1 MREKFRTWNREKV
14 IGIFLL
20 AFALIGPLVIHQNY
34 IIHLMVMCAIYAGL
48 ACSMNII
55 LGYTGLFSLAHAAFW
70 GIGAYTSGILVG
82 KLGFPIWVGF
92 LLSGVV
98 ACIFGMIIAIPS
110 LNLRGDYLAIVTL
123 GFGQIVRLIE
133 LNEQWLTNGAM
144 GITAIPKPALFGIK
158 FGRVQFFYLA
168 LAITLLVMLV
178 IYRLVKSRVGRAL
191 IAIRGDDLAA
201 MAIGVNVRNYK
212 ILAFGIG
219 TFCAGLMG
227 SVYAHYITFISPDQ
241 YTFQISV
248 NIFCMVIL
256 GGMGTTIG
264 PVLGAIVLTLLPE
277 VMRTF
282 DVYRMIIVGLLMVL
296 CMIFRPQGIIG
307 SYVVGGTSIWDTLSR
322 KRKKT
327 KKGQQ
332 GGR

>member
-82 KLGFPIWVGF
+82 KLGFPIWVGV

-191 IAIRGDDLAA
+191 IAIREDDLAA

-248 NIFCMVIL
+248 NIFCMVC
-256 GGMGTTIG
+256 
-264 PVLGAIVLTLLPE
+264 LL
-277 VMRTF
+277 
-282 DVYRMIIVGLLMVL
+282 Y
-296 CMIFRPQGIIG
+296 
-307 SYVVGGTSIWDTLSR
+307 TSDAADE
-322 KRKKT
+322 
-327 KKGQQ
+327 
-332 GGR
+332 

>member
-1 MREKFRTWNREKV
+1 
-14 IGIFLL
+14 
-20 AFALIGPLVIHQNY
+20 
-34 IIHLMVMCAIYAGL
+34 
-48 ACSMNII
+48 
-55 LGYTGLFSLAHAAFW
+55 
-70 GIGAYTSGILVG
+70 
-82 KLGFPIWVGF
+82 
-92 LLSGVV
+92 
-98 ACIFGMIIAIPS
+98 
-110 LNLRGDYLAIVTL
+110 
-123 GFGQIVRLIE
+123 
-133 LNEQWLTNGAM
+133 
-144 GITAIPKPALFGIK
+144 
-158 FGRVQFFYLA
+158 
-168 LAITLLVMLV
+168 MLV

-191 IAIRGDDLAA
+191 IAIREDDLAA

-322 KRKKT
+322 KRKKA